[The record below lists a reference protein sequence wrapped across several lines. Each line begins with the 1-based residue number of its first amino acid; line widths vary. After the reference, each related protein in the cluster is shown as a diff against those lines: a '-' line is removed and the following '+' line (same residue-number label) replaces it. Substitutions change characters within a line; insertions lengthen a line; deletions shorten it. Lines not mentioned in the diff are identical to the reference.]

1 MDACLQ
7 DQPHVL
13 DGKMFRLP
21 IFEGRIPTLQ
31 EFLPAFAW
39 AIGMLVVGWIYFTS
53 KTEEYAYRV

>member
-1 MDACLQ
+1 MAACLQ

-13 DGKMFRLP
+13 DGKNVP
-21 IFEGRIPTLQ
+21 AASFEGRVPTLQ